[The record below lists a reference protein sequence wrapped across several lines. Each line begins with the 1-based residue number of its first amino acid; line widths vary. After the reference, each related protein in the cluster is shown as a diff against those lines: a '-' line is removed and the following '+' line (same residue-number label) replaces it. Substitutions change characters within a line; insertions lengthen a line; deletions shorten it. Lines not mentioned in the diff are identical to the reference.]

1 MIRLNFHCTLFSGAL
16 VNAAKIHE
24 TALHIAA
31 REGYPDIAEILIEYG
46 ANVFAS
52 NNQNKLPIDLVQA
65 ESGRMYNLLKHHSG
79 NVYSFINILLVRS
92 YLILNIFSKLF
103 LYMSLVFTSLW

>member
-1 MIRLNFHCTLFSGAL
+1 MLLFYNVHVISFSGAL

-31 REGYPDIAEILIEYG
+31 REDYPAIAELLIEYG

-52 NNQNKLPIDLVQA
+52 NNQNKLPIDLIPP
-65 ESGRMYNLLKHHSG
+65 ESERIYHLLRHHSG
-79 NVYSFINILLVRS
+79 TTDFYKYSQLVLLQTC
-92 YLILNIFSKLF
+92 FSL
-103 LYMSLVFTSLW
+103 